1 MVTVAV
7 VGEMGVTL
15 GGPVKLQI
23 MVSETSLNPSC
34 KAETEKLCIPFAT
47 PGWKVKV

>member
-7 VGEMGVTL
+7 VGGMGVTL

-23 MVSETSLNPSC
+23 MVSASSLNPSC
-34 KAETEKLCIPFAT
+34 TAKTEILCIPFVT
-47 PGWKVKV
+47 PAWKVKV

>member
-7 VGEMGVTL
+7 VGSMGVTL

-34 KAETEKLCIPFAT
+34 TAKTETLCIPSVT
-47 PGWKVKV
+47 PVWKVMV